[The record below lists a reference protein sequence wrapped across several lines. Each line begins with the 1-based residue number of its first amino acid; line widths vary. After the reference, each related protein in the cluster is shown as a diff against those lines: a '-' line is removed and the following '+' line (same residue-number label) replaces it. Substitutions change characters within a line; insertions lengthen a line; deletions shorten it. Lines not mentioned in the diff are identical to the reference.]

1 MNASEARE
9 RLEMMRKAAA
19 ETWKQV
25 QPLEQELTA
34 YRAVFLALQ
43 AFSPQMYGA
52 GGSIDLQVLLDTA
65 RKSPAV
71 QTVMQNR
78 NAEVSKLIA
87 DTTTSMELKI
97 GELKQPI
104 GFTIPK

>member
-1 MNASEARE
+1 MNANEAKE
-9 RLEMMRKAAA
+9 RLEMARKVATA
-19 ETWKQV
+19 TWKQV

-43 AFSPQMYGA
+43 AFSPEMYGA
-52 GGSIDLQVLLDTA
+52 GGSMDLQVVLNMA

-78 NAEVSKLIA
+78 NAEVSKQIA